1 MSDDAAEP
9 DRAAN
14 RRGLKVHL
22 RVIAIG
28 ATTYRVVSLRP
39 ATPARFSTNHFHGA
53 WHVITGCGGAA
64 VLGRLLWGLAFQRQ
78 PQTLLWLD
86 APHVTSTPFDGD
98 PADAIA
104 ILPAGLT
111 GFVPAHLRALR
122 DRLRGRAPTATIRW
136 HTFGLPEVL
145 ADERRWSRWRH
156 EPRATFA
163 REQMSRTAGVVCYT
177 APPALLRAHGVDVYA
192 LRRAHRGS
200 YLPLAERR
208 VPGVWGPEG
217 EVQVIPHFD
226 DDVAAA
232 AVARREILGPGDD
245 PSRPVDAADREAIWR
260 HLAVVQARRQR
271 ARTRPPR
278 AGSP

>member
-1 MSDDAAEP
+1 MTADDDP

-22 RVIAIG
+22 RVVALG

-39 ATPARFSTNHFHGA
+39 STRARFSTNHFHGA
-53 WHVITGCGGAA
+53 WHVITGSGGAA

-78 PQTLLWLD
+78 PQTLVWLD

-98 PADAIA
+98 RAEPIA
-104 ILPAGLT
+104 IIPAGVT

-122 DRLRGRAPTATIRW
+122 DRLPGVASTATIRW
-136 HTFGLPEVL
+136 HTFGLPEAL
-145 ADERRWSRWRH
+145 AAERLWSPWRH
-156 EPRATFA
+156 RPRATFA
-163 REQMSRTAGVVCYT
+163 REQMSRTLGVVCYT
-177 APPALLRAHGVDVYA
+177 APPALLRAHGADVYA
-192 LRRAHRGS
+192 MRRARRGS
-200 YLPLAERR
+200 YLPLAEHR

-232 AVARREILGPGDD
+232 AVARREVLGSGVD
-245 PSRPVDAADREAIWR
+245 PTRPIDANDREAIWG
-260 HLAVVQARRQR
+260 HLAVVQARRAR
-271 ARTRPPR
+271 ARSRPPG
-278 AGSP
+278 A